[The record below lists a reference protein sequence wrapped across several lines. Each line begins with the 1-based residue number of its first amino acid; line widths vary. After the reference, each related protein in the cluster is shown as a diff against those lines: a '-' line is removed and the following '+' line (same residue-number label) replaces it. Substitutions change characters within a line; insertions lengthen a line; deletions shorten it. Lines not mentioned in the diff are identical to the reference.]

1 MKIDRVYVITM
12 DMSDEYKDELFE
24 RVLNLPLPSNTPVEF
39 KQGFPGKDLLEK
51 PEEFPEYRLYPHWNL
66 NNPEGWWW
74 WQRPALSGEAGG
86 MISHTM
92 CWEDAYEKG
101 YENIMI
107 IEDDFTVEEPIDW
120 GIFTEL
126 EGYEWDLCLMSHNSL
141 HEHFSDIMKPLNI
154 GREHFIRP
162 TFFYNTHTYLLS
174 SGGIKKLIEDH
185 LDVLKQNI
193 IVSDEFLSAVTS
205 SHPRPDLRE
214 MYITN
219 MSAVA
224 TKVNYTGQTRSEGLG
239 NSLTETEK

>member
-1 MKIDRVYVITM
+1 
-12 DMSDEYKDELFE
+12 
-24 RVLNLPLPSNTPVEF
+24 
-39 KQGFPGKDLLEK
+39 
-51 PEEFPEYRLYPHWNL
+51 
-66 NNPEGWWW
+66 
-74 WQRPALSGEAGG
+74 
-86 MISHTM
+86 
-92 CWEDAYEKG
+92 
-101 YENIMI
+101 MI
-107 IEDDFTVEEPIDW
+107 IEDDFTVEEPIEW
-120 GIFTEL
+120 GIFNEL
-126 EGYEWDLCLMSHNSL
+126 DGYEWDLCLMAHNSL

-162 TFFYNTHTYLLS
+162 TFFYNTHTYILS
-174 SGGIKKLIEDH
+174 SGGIQKLVEDH

>member
-39 KQGFPGKDLLEK
+39 KQGFLGKDLLER
-51 PEEFPEYRLYPHWNL
+51 PEDFPDYRIYPHWNL

-120 GIFTEL
+120 DIFKEL
-126 EGYEWDLCLMSHNSL
+126 EGYEWDLCLMAHNSL

-162 TFFYNTHTYLLS
+162 TVFYNTHTYLLS
-174 SGGIKKLIEDH
+174 SGGIKKLVEDH

>member
-1 MKIDRVYVITM
+1 MKIDRVYIITM

-39 KQGFPGKDLLEK
+39 KQGFPGKDLLER
-51 PEEFPEYRLYPHWNL
+51 PEDFPEYRLYPHWNL

-92 CWEDAYEKG
+92 CWQDAYEKG

-120 GIFTEL
+120 GIFNEL
-126 EGYEWDLCLMSHNSL
+126 DGYEWDLCLMAHNSL

-162 TFFYNTHTYLLS
+162 TFFYNTHTYILS
-174 SGGIKKLIEDH
+174 SGGIKKLVEDH
-185 LDVLKQNI
+185 LDVLRQNI

>member
-39 KQGFPGKDLLEK
+39 KQGFPGKDLLER
-51 PEEFPEYRLYPHWNL
+51 PEDFPEYRLYPHWNL

-92 CWEDAYEKG
+92 CWEDAYANG

-107 IEDDFTVEEPIDW
+107 IEDDFTVEEPIEW
-120 GIFTEL
+120 GIFNEL
-126 EGYEWDLCLMSHNSL
+126 DGYEWDLCLMAHNSL

-162 TFFYNTHTYLLS
+162 TFFYNTHTYILS
-174 SGGIKKLIEDH
+174 SGGIKKLVEDH
-185 LDVLKQNI
+185 LDVLRQNI

>member
-1 MKIDRVYVITM
+1 MKIDRVYIITM

-39 KQGFPGKDLLEK
+39 KQGFPGKDLLER
-51 PEEFPEYRLYPHWNL
+51 PEDFPEYRLYPHWNL

-92 CWEDAYEKG
+92 CWQDAYEKG

-120 GIFTEL
+120 DIFKEL
-126 EGYEWDLCLMSHNSL
+126 DGYEWDLCLMAHNSL

-162 TFFYNTHTYLLS
+162 TFFYNTHTYILS
-174 SGGIKKLIEDH
+174 SGGIKKLVEDH
-185 LDVLKQNI
+185 LDVLRQNI

>member
-1 MKIDRVYVITM
+1 MKIDRVYIITM

-39 KQGFPGKDLLEK
+39 KQGFPGKDLLER
-51 PEEFPEYRLYPHWNL
+51 PEDFPEYRLYPHWNL

-92 CWEDAYEKG
+92 CWQDAYEKG

-120 GIFTEL
+120 DIFKEL
-126 EGYEWDLCLMSHNSL
+126 DGYEWDLCLMAHNSL

-162 TFFYNTHTYLLS
+162 TFFYNTHTYILS
-174 SGGIKKLIEDH
+174 SGGIKKLVEDH

>member
-107 IEDDFTVEEPIDW
+107 IEDDFTVDEPIDW
-120 GIFTEL
+120 GIFKEL

>member
-24 RVLNLPLPSNTPVEF
+24 RVMNLPLPSNTVVEF
-39 KQGFPGKDLLEK
+39 MKGFPGKDLLEN
-51 PEEFPEYRLYPHWNL
+51 PENFPEYRMYPNWNL
-66 NNPEGWWW
+66 NNPDGWWW

-86 MISHTM
+86 MISHTK

-101 YENIMI
+101 YETILI
-107 IEDDFTVEEPIDW
+107 LEDDFTVNETIDW
-120 GIFTEL
+120 DIFKEV
-126 EGYEWDLCLMSHNSL
+126 EGYDWDLCLMSHNSL
-141 HEHFSDIMKPLNI
+141 DNHFGDIMRPLNV
-154 GREHFIRP
+154 GLKSFIKP
-162 TFFYNTHTYLLS
+162 TCFYNTHTYLLS
-174 SGGIKKLIEDH
+174 RYGIERLVEDH

-214 MYITN
+214 MYITDI
-219 MSAVA
+219 SSIA
-224 TKVNYTGQTRSEGLG
+224 TKIDYTGQTRSEALG